1 MRPRATLLIVLVG
14 LVARGSPGQLASRGT
29 AAVDTIVADQVC
41 SHPRGFVGP
50 CVTVRGRV
58 QTNFDNVLV
67 SLWKVRTSRVL
78 EIQNEVSRIDLSVI
92 CSLPGEVYRL
102 LGEAKIVYADFV
114 IRPLTID
121 RPGVMGYAC
130 IASAKNVVARPGG
143 LDHPL
148 FRNPHP

>member
-1 MRPRATLLIVLVG
+1 MV
-14 LVARGSPGQLASRGT
+14 LVARVLAAQLVHQRST
-29 AAVDTIVADQVC
+29 TVETIAADQVC
-41 SHPRGFVGP
+41 SHPRAFVGP

-58 QTNFDNVLV
+58 QTNSDNVLV
-67 SLWKVRTSRVL
+67 SLWKVGTSRVL
-78 EIQNEVSRIDLSVI
+78 EIQNEVSRIDFPVI
-92 CSLPGEVYRL
+92 CNLPSEVYRL
-102 LGEAKIVYADFV
+102 LGEAKVIYADFV

>member
-1 MRPRATLLIVLVG
+1 VLVVRTS
-14 LVARGSPGQLASRGT
+14 VAQLAHHRT
-29 AAVDTIVADQVC
+29 THVDTIGAGQVC

-58 QTNFDNVLV
+58 QTNSDNVLV
-67 SLWKVRTSRVL
+67 RLWKVGTSRVV
-78 EIQNEVSRIDLSVI
+78 EIQNEVSGIDFPVI
-92 CSLPGEVYRL
+92 CNLPSEIYRL
-102 LGEAKIVYADFV
+102 LGEAKIIYADFV
-114 IRPLTID
+114 IRPLTAD

-130 IASAKNVVARPGG
+130 IASAKNVVARAGG